1 MNKPFTLDK
10 PGIAQSYLFGRFVQD
25 AKRPTKIPF
34 FIRDNGPDSL
44 WLTLLLAVIL
54 QIGWPAAS
62 LAPWGVRPNAKAKAA
77 DLNQFA
83 IVLVT
88 FPSEKLES

>member
-10 PGIAQSYLFGRFVQD
+10 SGIAQSYHFGRFVQD
-25 AKRPTKIPF
+25 AKRLTKLPF
-34 FIRDNGPDSL
+34 FIRENGPDSL
-44 WLTLLLAVIL
+44 WLTLHLADIL
-54 QIGWPAAS
+54 QIAWPAAS
-62 LAPWGVRPNAKAKAA
+62 LAPWGVGPNAKAKAG
-77 DLNQFA
+77 DWNQFA

>member
-10 PGIAQSYLFGRFVQD
+10 SGIAQSYHFGRFVQD

-34 FIRDNGPDSL
+34 FIRENGPDSL
-44 WLTLLLAVIL
+44 WLTLLFAVIL
-54 QIGWPAAS
+54 QIAWPAAS
-62 LAPWGVRPNAKAKAA
+62 LAPWGVGPNAKAKAA

>member
-1 MNKPFTLDK
+1 MNKSFTLDK
-10 PGIAQSYLFGRFVQD
+10 SWFAQSYLFGRFV
-25 AKRPTKIPF
+25 
-34 FIRDNGPDSL
+34 
-44 WLTLLLAVIL
+44 IL
-54 QIGWPAAS
+54 QIAWPAAS
-62 LAPWGVRPNAKAKAA
+62 LAPWGVGPNAKAKAA